1 MTDVPAV
8 VERFL
13 EYVQIDTTADP
24 LSDSVP
30 SSGGQFALGQLLAGQ
45 LRALGAEDVHHDPNG
60 YVYARIASSPG
71 YTGPALGLL
80 AHLDTSPDAPGANVK
95 PIVRPPYDGGTISF
109 EGNPDIVLDPN
120 QQPALLKHIGH
131 RIITSDGTTL
141 LGSDDKAGV
150 AIIMQLAEDLLTQPN
165 LPRPDLRLCFT
176 IDEELG
182 KGIDHINLERFGAEA
197 AYTVD
202 GSGTDV
208 IYCETFN
215 AASAVVTF
223 RGIGVHPGYAYGT
236 MVNALRAL
244 ARFIDILPR
253 DAAPET
259 TRERQGYIHP
269 HSVDASDVNRASVR
283 LILRD
288 FDSDGLEQRIE
299 RLKQLAGDAANAVS
313 RCDVTVDVS
322 REYSNM
328 ARAIDEIDP
337 RVRSFAHE
345 AAIELGIDLREAPV
359 RGGTDGARLS
369 ERGIPTPNI
378 FNGGHDYHSVFEWNT
393 VENMAHSLAYLHA
406 LTARWSRL

>member
-8 VERFL
+8 VKRFL
-13 EYVQIDTTADP
+13 EYVRIDTTADP
-24 LSDSVP
+24 QSDSVP
-30 SSGGQFALGQLLAGQ
+30 SSDGQIVLGHLIAGQ
-45 LRALGAEDVHHDPNG
+45 LKALGAEDVHHDRNG
-60 YVYARIASSPG
+60 YVYARIAPSPG
-71 YTGPALGLL
+71 YRGPALGLL
-80 AHLDTSPDAPGANVK
+80 AHLDTSPDAPGQNVK
-95 PIVRPPYDGGTISF
+95 PIVHPPYDGGTISF
-109 EGNPDIVLDPN
+109 KGNPAIVLDPD

-150 AIIMQLAEDLLTQPN
+150 AIIMQLAEDLLTQPD

-182 KGIDHINLERFGAEA
+182 KGIDHIHLERFGAEV
-197 AYTVD
+197 AYTID
-202 GSGTDV
+202 GSSTDV

-236 MVNALRAL
+236 MVNAVRAL
-244 ARFIDILPR
+244 ARFIDSLPK

-259 TRERQGYIHP
+259 TREREGYIHP
-269 HSVDASDVNRASVR
+269 HSVDASDVNRASVH

-288 FDSDGLEQRIE
+288 FDLDALEQRIE
-299 RLKQLAGDAANAVS
+299 RLKQLAGDAADSVS
-313 RCDVTVDVS
+313 GCDVTVDVTY
-322 REYSNM
+322 EYSNM

-337 RVRSFAHE
+337 RVRSFAYE
-345 AAIELGIDLREAPV
+345 AARELGIDLNEAPV

-369 ERGIPTPNI
+369 ERGIPTPNV
-378 FNGGHDYHSVFEWNT
+378 FNGGHDYHSLFEWNT
-393 VENMAHSLAYLHA
+393 VENMEHSLAYLHA